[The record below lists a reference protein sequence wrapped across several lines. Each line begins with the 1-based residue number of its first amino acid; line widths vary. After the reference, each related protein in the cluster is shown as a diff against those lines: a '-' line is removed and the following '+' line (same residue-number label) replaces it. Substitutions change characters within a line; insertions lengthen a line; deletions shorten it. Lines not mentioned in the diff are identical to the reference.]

1 MKRQKLNFD
10 QLAQEIELMDNMEGL
25 KIKGGMTAAE
35 MLNDIAQNGIG
46 NYAEGNYDFS
56 GGADAMF
63 SNISFD
69 GGGGSGSGAGGDGG
83 GYGFGTGS
91 NPIQLNTVTITANP
105 SNSSTGAFTAITI
118 GMDSYGTSMTGANA
132 LNFVANG
139 EAIGGVA
146 FKALTSSG
154 TVIGMIAGGGPAVY
168 HIINGDATADDWIA
182 LGLAALAGASEFT
195 GLGEAYDGTVG
206 VGIAV
211 GTLGY
216 DAYQATQQ

>member
-1 MKRQKLNFD
+1 
-10 QLAQEIELMDNMEGL
+10 
-25 KIKGGMTAAE
+25 
-35 MLNDIAQNGIG
+35 
-46 NYAEGNYDFS
+46 
-56 GGADAMF
+56 MF

-69 GGGGSGSGAGGDGG
+69 SGGGGSSSSGAGGDGG

-91 NPIQLNTVTITANP
+91 NPIQLNTVTITANS
-105 SNSSTGAFTAITI
+105 SNSELGGFAAVTI

-146 FKALTSSG
+146 FKAITNSG
-154 TVIGMIAGGGPAVY
+154 TVIGMIAGGGQAVY
-168 HIINGDATADDWIA
+168 HLINGNATSDDWIA

-211 GTLGY
+211 GTLSY
-216 DAYQATQQ
+216 DIYQAAQSQ